1 MTHIQSS
8 LPRTQSLTQKEFIC
22 VYVTSKQKYY
32 LTTENQ
38 SVCFVIKYGMKF

>member
-1 MTHIQSS
+1 MRYIQSS
-8 LPRTQSLTQKEFIC
+8 LPNTQSLTQKEFIC

-38 SVCFVIKYGMKF
+38 SVSFDIK